1 MTCGHGKCGCDHDH
15 GRDITGVEQTAPHDA
30 APHDASASCCG
41 GHHGPETADDERLE
55 VGRGA

>member
-1 MTCGHGKCGCDHDH
+1 MTCEHGKCGCDHDH
-15 GRDITGVEQTAPHDA
+15 GRDITGVEQT